1 MNQTQFQTQVGR
13 LKKAYGALQV
23 HEEFIALLWRRVSD
37 RDSYTFEKAVDQII
51 EERMPLKMSVIIETL
66 RAKEKTYAKS
76 EFIEPA
82 RVDEPVRA
90 SDLADSLK
98 KRLRIISGGAQ

>member
-1 MNQTQFQTQVGR
+1 MTPNDFDTQVRR
-13 LKKAYGALQV
+13 LRAAYGPQM
-23 HEEFIALLWRRVSD
+23 HDEFVALLWRRVSD
-37 RDSYTFEKAVDQII
+37 RDSLVFEKAVDQII
-51 EERMPLKMSVIIETL
+51 EERALLKMSIIVETL
-66 RAKEKTYAKS
+66 NAKEKTYAKS